1 MKTPAS
7 HIYSLRN
14 DYETSSLNRATARRN
29 PFEQFEIW
37 LGEAIEADIFE
48 PNAMVLATATAGG
61 KPSAR
66 IVLLRGFD
74 ASGFT
79 FYTGYASRKGR
90 ELAENP
96 QAALLFYWA
105 EMERQIRVEGTV
117 SRAAGEVSDAYFAS
131 RPRENQIGAWA
142 SPQSEAIESRAFLER
157 KFAEMTE
164 QWKAHQIKRP
174 PNWGGFVLSPDA
186 FEFWQGR
193 KGRLHD
199 RLFYARTEN
208 GWEIKR
214 LAP

>member
-1 MKTPAS
+1 MKNPAN

-14 DYETSSLNRATARRN
+14 DYETRSLNRATARRN

-37 LGEAIEADIFE
+37 LSEAIEGNIFE

-66 IVLLRGFD
+66 IVLLRSFD
-74 ASGFT
+74 ESGFT
-79 FYTGYASRKGR
+79 FYTNYGSRKAR

-96 QAALLFYWA
+96 QASLLFYWA

-117 SRAAGEVSDAYFAS
+117 SRAAEEVSDDYFAS
-131 RPRENQIGAWA
+131 RPRESQLGAWV
-142 SPQSEAIESRAFLER
+142 SPQSEPIESRAFLER
-157 KFAEMTE
+157 KFAELAE

-174 PNWGGFVLSPDA
+174 PNWGGFVLQPEA

-199 RLFYARTEN
+199 RLFYAKNEKD
-208 GWEIKR
+208 WEIRR

>member
-1 MKTPAS
+1 MKTPAGY
-7 HIYSLRN
+7 IYTLRN
-14 DYETSSLNRATARRN
+14 DYETRSLKRATARQN
-29 PFEQFEIW
+29 PFEQLEIW
-37 LGEAIEADIFE
+37 LTEAIENNIFE

-66 IVLLRGFD
+66 VVLLRSFD
-74 ASGFT
+74 ESGFT
-79 FYTGYASRKGR
+79 FYTSYDSRKAL

-96 QAALLFYWA
+96 QASLLFYWA

-117 SRAAGEVSDAYFAS
+117 SQAAEEVSDDYFAS
-131 RPRENQIGAWA
+131 RPRESQIGAWV
-142 SPQSEAIESRAFLER
+142 SPQSEPIESRAFLER
-157 KFAEMTE
+157 KFAELAE

-174 PNWGGFVLSPDA
+174 PNWGGFVLCPDA

-199 RLFYARTEN
+199 RLFYAKTEKD
-208 GWEIKR
+208 WEIRR